1 MNWSYAMTAFYGVTL
16 GERTLRDPD
25 RLIAALQGLWQPM
38 DNAPLQGRVLL
49 YRPTSPH
56 LEAQVVMG
64 WYNSNATAARR
75 PRPYWSHDLQAVT
88 GIKEARRNAPAAWCP
103 VFLPISINEPISP

>member
-1 MNWSYAMTAFYGVTL
+1 MNWSDAIAAFYDASL

-56 LEAQVVMG
+56 AGAQVVMG

-75 PRPYWSHDLQAVT
+75 PRPYWSHALQAVT

-103 VFLPISINEPISP
+103 VFLPIPTNATISP

>member
-1 MNWSYAMTAFYGVTL
+1 MNWSDAMAAFYGVTL

-56 LEAQVVMG
+56 FM
-64 WYNSNATAARR
+64 RR
-75 PRPYWSHDLQAVT
+75 RWSWAGTIPMRPPPGVRVLTGVT
-88 GIKEARRNAPAAWCP
+88 TYKP
-103 VFLPISINEPISP
+103 